1 MPPAANGNRPFLI
14 LRYTLI
20 VATAYLL
27 LVEREFALPAPGIL
41 LLIVAALA
49 SNVVIAQLSP
59 QFINRRAFSV
69 GIILGDTLWIT
80 TALLYSHQFEADFFY
95 LYFFVLLLAA
105 IGESLPVVALT
116 AVVVCTA
123 YLYVL
128 TVNGTV
134 LSLWHSPSLIRLP
147 FLFTTAAFY
156 GYLIDRNR
164 RDQRLAREQA
174 FSDLERLVAQ
184 RTADLTAANHELSAF
199 AYSVSHDLRA
209 PLRAID
215 AFSQALLEDYH
226 QVLDAHGQDY
236 LRRVRAN
243 AGRMSELIDDLLQ
256 LSRLT
261 RAEMHLE
268 PIDLSAM
275 ARAIAGDL
283 QRTQPQRSVAFSI
296 EPGLIARGDPRLLRV
311 LLENL
316 LGNAW
321 KYTGRHPTA
330 HIAFGRIC
338 ENGEVVYHVR
348 DDGAGFDLAY
358 ADKLFR
364 PFQRLHTP
372 EEFEGAGVGLAT
384 AQRVVRRHGGRIW
397 ADAAPEQGAT
407 FFFTLPTPAE
417 ASDLVPESLATAA

>member
-1 MPPAANGNRPFLI
+1 MDLVSGNRPFVI

-27 LVEREFALPAPGIL
+27 LVERSFAMPGVGVM
-41 LLIVAALA
+41 LLIVAALI
-49 SNVVIAQLSP
+49 SNVAIAQLP
-59 QFINRRAFSV
+59 PHVTNRPGFSAAL
-69 GIILGDTLWIT
+69 ILGDTLWIT
-80 TALLYSHQFEADFFY
+80 TALLTSHQFEADFFY

-105 IGESLPVVALT
+105 IGQSLQVIALT
-116 AVVVCTA
+116 AVVVCVA

-128 TVNGTV
+128 SVNGTV

-156 GYLIDRNR
+156 GYLIDRAR
-164 RDQRLAREQA
+164 RDQRRARSQA
-174 FSDLERLVAQ
+174 FADLERLVAQ
-184 RTADLTAANHELSAF
+184 RTAELTAANHELAAF

-215 AFSQALLEDYH
+215 AFSQALIEDFGAALE
-226 QVLDAHGQDY
+226 ARAQDY
-236 LRRVRAN
+236 LRRIRNNTVRM
-243 AGRMSELIDDLLQ
+243 GQLIDDLLK

-261 RAEMHLE
+261 RAELHFE
-268 PIDLSAM
+268 TVDLTAM
-275 ARAIAGDL
+275 ARQITTDL
-283 QRTQPQRSVAFSI
+283 QRAESDRTVACTI
-296 EPGLIARGDPRLLRV
+296 EPGVIARGDPRLLRV

-321 KYTGRHPTA
+321 KYTSRHATA
-330 HIAFGRIC
+330 RIEFGRTTTD
-338 ENGEVVYHVR
+338 GETAYFVR
-348 DDGAGFDLAY
+348 DDGAGFDPTQ

-364 PFQRLHTP
+364 PFQRLHTT

-384 AQRVVRRHGGRIW
+384 AQRVVRRHGGQIW

-407 FFFTLPTPAE
+407 FFFTLSAAAEDTTAPPAR
-417 ASDLVPESLATAA
+417 LATAA

>member
-1 MPPAANGNRPFLI
+1 MNPALSGHRPFLI

-20 VATAYLL
+20 IATAYLL
-27 LVEREFALPAPGIL
+27 LVEREFAMPPVGIV

-49 SNVVIAQLSP
+49 SNVAVAQLP
-59 QFINRRAFSV
+59 PHVTEQRLFSAAV
-69 GIILGDTLWIT
+69 ILGDTLWIT
-80 TALLYSHQFEADFFY
+80 AALLYSHEFEADFFY

-105 IGESLPVVALT
+105 IGESLQVIALT
-116 AVVVCTA
+116 ALVVCAA

-128 TVNGTV
+128 NTNGTM
-134 LSLWHSPSLIRLP
+134 LSLWQSPSLIRLP

-156 GYLIDRNR
+156 GYLIDRGR
-164 RDQRLAREQA
+164 REQRRAREQA
-174 FSDLERLVAQ
+174 YADLERLVAQ
-184 RTADLTAANHELSAF
+184 RTADLTATNHELSTF

-215 AFSQALLEDYH
+215 AFSQALLEDYGG
-226 QVLDAHGQDY
+226 VLDPQGQDY

-243 AGRMSELIDDLLQ
+243 AGRMSQLIDDLLQ

-261 RAEMHLE
+261 RAEMHCE
-268 PIDLSAM
+268 AIDLTGI
-275 ARAIAGDL
+275 ARAIVADL
-283 QRTQPQRSVAFSI
+283 QRADPNRTVVCNI
-296 EPGLIARGDPRLLRV
+296 EPGVTAHGDPRLVRV

-321 KYTGRHPTA
+321 KYTSRHPTA
-330 HIAFGRIC
+330 QITFGRNS
-338 ENGEVVYHVR
+338 EDGEVVYYVR

-364 PFQRLHTP
+364 PFQRLHTMD
-372 EEFEGAGVGLAT
+372 EFEGAGVGLAT

-397 ADAAPEQGAT
+397 ADAAPEKGAT
-407 FFFTLPTPAE
+407 FFFTLPAVIE
-417 ASDLVPESLATAA
+417 EPETTHEPLATAA

>member
-1 MPPAANGNRPFLI
+1 MANTSRPFLI

-49 SNVVIAQLSP
+49 SNVVIAQLPAHLTS
-59 QFINRRAFSV
+59 RRAFSAAV
-69 GIILGDTLWIT
+69 IVGDTLWIT

-105 IGESLPVVALT
+105 IGESLQVIALT
-116 AVVVCTA
+116 AVVVCFA

-156 GYLIDRNR
+156 GYLIDRSR
-164 RDQRLAREQA
+164 HEQRSAREQA
-174 FSDLERLVAQ
+174 FADLERLVAQ
-184 RTADLTAANHELSAF
+184 RTADLTTTNHELSAF

-215 AFSQALLEDYH
+215 AFSQALLEDYGH
-226 QVLDAHGQDY
+226 VLDAQGQDY
-236 LRRVRAN
+236 LRRVRTN
-243 AGRMSELIDDLLQ
+243 AGRMAQLIDDLLQ

-261 RAEMHLE
+261 RAEMHFE
-268 PIDLSAM
+268 PIDLSAL
-275 ARAIAGDL
+275 ARAIAVDL
-283 QRTQPQRSVAFSI
+283 QRAQPGRTVAFSI
-296 EPGLIARGDPRLLRV
+296 EPGLSARGDPRLLRV

-316 LGNAW
+316 IGNAW
-321 KYTGRHPTA
+321 KYTSRHPTA
-330 HIAFGRIC
+330 HISFGHTI
-338 ENGEVVYHVR
+338 ENGEVVFHVR
-348 DDGAGFDLAY
+348 DDGAGFDVAY

-364 PFQRLHTP
+364 PFQRLHTV
-372 EEFEGAGVGLAT
+372 EEFEGAGIGLAT
-384 AQRVVRRHGGRIW
+384 AQRVVRRHSGRIW
-397 ADAAPEQGAT
+397 ADSVPEQGAT
-407 FFFTLPTPAE
+407 FSFTLQTAGSE
-417 ASDLVPESLATAA
+417 QESEQLASAA

>member
-1 MPPAANGNRPFLI
+1 MNPALSGSRPFLI

-20 VATAYLL
+20 IATAYLL
-27 LVEREFALPAPGIL
+27 LVEREFVMPAPGIM

-49 SNVVIAQLSP
+49 SNVFIAQLP
-59 QFINRRAFSV
+59 PHVTKRGGFSAAV
-69 GIILGDTLWIT
+69 ILGDTLWIT
-80 TALLYSHQFEADFFY
+80 TALLYSGQFEADFFY

-105 IGESLPVVALT
+105 VGESLQVIALT
-116 AVVVCTA
+116 AMVVCAA

-128 TVNGTV
+128 NANGTV
-134 LSLWHSPSLIRLP
+134 LSLWQSPSLIRLP

-156 GYLIDRNR
+156 GYLIDRSR
-164 RDQRLAREQA
+164 RDQRRAREQA
-174 FSDLERLVAQ
+174 YADLERLVAQ
-184 RTADLTAANHELSAF
+184 RTADLTATNHELSAF

-215 AFSQALLEDYH
+215 AFSQALLEDYGD
-226 QVLDAHGQDY
+226 VIDPHGQDY

-243 AGRMSELIDDLLQ
+243 AGRMSQLIDDLLQ

-261 RAEMHLE
+261 RAEMHSE
-268 PIDLSAM
+268 PIDLSSM
-275 ARAIAGDL
+275 ARAIVADL
-283 QRTQPQRSVAFSI
+283 QRSDATRTVTFNIEAGVVAH
-296 EPGLIARGDPRLLRV
+296 GDPRLVRV
-311 LLENL
+311 LLDNL

-321 KYTGRHPTA
+321 KYTSRHPTA
-330 HIAFGRIC
+330 QIGFGRTTD
-338 ENGEVVYHVR
+338 NGEVVYFVR
-348 DDGAGFDLAY
+348 DDGAGFDPAY

-364 PFQRLHTP
+364 PFQRLHTM

-407 FFFTLPTPAE
+407 FFFTLPTVSE
-417 ASDLVPESLATAA
+417 ESDSSREPLATAA